1 MAISR
6 PWRIVAGAG
15 AAAVIAGLG
24 GVAYASDRINLTD
37 RQDPPPVETV
47 ELVSE
52 DDALDS
58 FESAGDSPFDSALSA
73 DSSASPV
80 SPASPASAAS
90 VDSPISPDSPAS
102 PVSPASADSADSVD

>member
-52 DDALDS
+52 DDASTASRAPVTRRSTRL
-58 FESAGDSPFDSALSA
+58 SAGAHPQPGEPGQPCQCGEHRTAR
-73 DSSASPV
+73 
-80 SPASPASAAS
+80 
-90 VDSPISPDSPAS
+90 ISPDSPAS